1 MYKFK
6 KNRAINITLSYNEI
20 LLCSYLNTLGYD
32 SWSGKLPGSPRGTRA
47 RRDELKTKIKNE
59 LKKLHGEYCSYC
71 GTSLRI
77 LGVNYDSNSQ
87 RDHILPKE
95 KYRHFTFEMKNI
107 ALACARCNGLDYK
120 SSNDYCSNY
129 NDNYDFIKTSIVHPY
144 LDNIENHI
152 EIDGIGVAC
161 VLNNS
166 EKAINTI
173 NEFDI
178 NDEALVVL
186 RGQHLIT
193 QDQENKLSDADK
205 NFIRNISLR
214 IYGN

>member
-6 KNRAINITLSYNEI
+6 INRAINITLSYYEI
-20 LLCSYLNTLGYD
+20 LLCYHLNTLGYD
-32 SWSGKLPGSPRGTRA
+32 SWSGKLPDSPRGTRA
-47 RRDELKTKIKNE
+47 ERDELKTKIKNE
-59 LKKLHGEYCSYC
+59 LKKLNGEYCSYC
-71 GTSLRI
+71 GTSLRV

-144 LDNIENHI
+144 LDDIENHI
-152 EIDGIGVAC
+152 EINDIGVAC

-186 RGQHLIT
+186 RGGYLIT
-193 QDQENKLSDADK
+193 QDQENKLSNADK
-205 NFIRNISLR
+205 NFIRNMSLR
-214 IYGN
+214 VYGN